1 METFI
6 TWNQLIRLGAIAG
19 INYKED
25 LDFGD
30 KIMEI
35 TEGKGVNMIL
45 DCVSG
50 GPNWV

>member
-1 METFI
+1 M
-6 TWNQLIRLGAIAG
+6 GAIEG

-35 TEGKGVNMIL
+35 TQGKGVYMIL
-45 DCVSG
+45 DCVCG
-50 GPNWV
+50 GANWVQVILLKKILD